1 MNVIKKSISLL
12 PLLTEVISQ
21 TIKEQV
27 EMPADTV
34 YRMKNNIYPD
44 FWETYEALT
53 YCNFLKYWKNKYNKF
68 YDADWG
74 SAYAQP
80 VKDAFEKHKTDKI
93 TLRLLNTFSKIE
105 NGGRTTGGSGCY
117 GLFQYCKEWFSSYGI
132 KNKEEAENPDI
143 ATRQFVKYATNIGK
157 SMSNISGKD
166 VFEPE
171 NQWILYL
178 GWQQGEAG
186 TTKIYNGCEDVETFK
201 GEELYVSTPEI
212 IGPTNSEDIFL
223 GKDVIEKGDANELV
237 AFIQNLLIYN
247 YDIGVGEDGADG
259 VFLDDT
265 HDAVLEFQNHFGL
278 TPDGVIGPC
287 TYDTLVEKRVRYCC
301 KIGACQEDYC
311 KDSQWCAWQ
320 RKRKEKIDTADDT
333 DKSDKSDDI
342 DIEEIVAGAPC
353 DNLQL
358 ARIPNAP
365 NAWRSGQPTAEELVW
380 IIETYDIKH
389 IVRMNG
395 DKGNDKKAKCGGI
408 LTTKEEEAIAD
419 EYGVKWYGDTKTPQT
434 GGSFYSSHGKGRAGE
449 GRNIPGGTVPPVI
462 KLIAQGNVLVHCR
475 NGADRTGQM
484 VGGYLSSIDWGTP
497 EDIWDYAIEF
507 NHWGGPGGSVCKPG
521 GNWGYIKYME
531 SFLPLRDWCE
541 GEEWRKDC
549 PSCDPKYIERY
560 ENSW

>member
-105 NGGRTTGGSGCY
+105 NGGRATGGSGCY

-143 ATRQFVKYATNIGK
+143 ATRQFVKYATSLGK
-157 SMSNISGKD
+157 SMSNMSGKN

-178 GWQQGEAG
+178 GWQQGKGG

-212 IGPTNSEDIFL
+212 IGPIDSEDIFL

-265 HDAVLEFQNHFGL
+265 HDAVLEFQNRFGL

-311 KDSQWCAWQ
+311 KDSQWCTGQ
-320 RKRKEKIDTADDT
+320 KKFKKDKKVDK
-333 DKSDKSDDI
+333 KSDVKGCGVVAKKLPSKFK
-342 DIEEIVAGAPC
+342 EIPGGNNNFRTNQPS
-353 DNLQL
+353 LGQL
-358 ARIPNAP
+358 AYIFEKYP
-365 NAWRSGQPTAEELVW
+365 Q
-380 IIETYDIKH
+380 IETV
-389 IVRMNG
+389 VRMNAEEDTG
-395 DKGNDKKAKCGGI
+395 VTIDAEKDCVETTGRKFVWVNAHEGYKPNEGYVQSMNKVLPYLEEGNTLIHCTA
-408 LTTKEEEAIAD
+408 
-419 EYGVKWYGDTKTPQT
+419 
-434 GGSFYSSHGKGRAGE
+434 GK
-449 GRNIPGGTVPPVI
+449 
-462 KLIAQGNVLVHCR
+462 
-475 NGADRTGQM
+475 DRTGFM
-484 VGGYLSSIDWGTP
+484 VARYLKDISYTDWSD
-497 EDIWDYAIEF
+497 EELYDYTVAF
-507 NHWGGPGGSVCKPG
+507 NSWEKK
-521 GNWGYIKYME
+521 GYICNGTAYSKYME
-531 SFLPLRDWCE
+531 GFYTIKNWCSFDV
-541 GEEWRKDC
+541 
-549 PSCDPKYIERY
+549 
-560 ENSW
+560 ENRLNKCKVCKEYKS